1 MKKILIAYFSHGG
14 ENLIE
19 NTIQDIGPVGNTAK
33 AAQILQGNLVAMGL
47 EADLF
52 EIEAKEPYPFSYMD
66 TANRAR
72 QEKMMGTKPAIK
84 EGPEGFEGY
93 DLVFLGYP
101 NWWGTC
107 PQAVLSFT
115 STHDFRGKVLVPF
128 VTHGGQIFL
137 YSIDDIRATLTG
149 GDIINGFAISAS
161 YMNGAEAV
169 IKDWIENNSEIL
181 L

>member
-19 NTIQDIGPVGNTAK
+19 NAVVDIGPIGNTAK
-33 AAQILQGNLVAMGL
+33 AAMILQNDLTAMGF

-66 TANRAR
+66 TASRAR
-72 QEKMMGTKPAIK
+72 QEKMLGSKPAIK

-93 DLVFLGYP
+93 GLVFLGYP

-115 STHDFRGKVLVPF
+115 SSHDFRGKILVPF

-137 YSIDDIRATLTG
+137 YSIDDIRATLSG
-149 GDIINGFAISAS
+149 GDLIQGFAISAS
-161 YMNGAEAV
+161 YMSGAEAV
-169 IKDWIENNSEIL
+169 IKDWLASNDGVL
-181 L
+181 R